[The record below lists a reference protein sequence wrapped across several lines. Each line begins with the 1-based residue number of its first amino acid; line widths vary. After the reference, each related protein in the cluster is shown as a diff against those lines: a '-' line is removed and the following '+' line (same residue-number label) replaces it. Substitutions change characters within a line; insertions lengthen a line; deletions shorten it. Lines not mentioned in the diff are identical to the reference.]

1 MTLINLTPTEYKNDF
16 KLEKGNAGSIGATKI
31 TRLPLPDN
39 IDIPKEHAIIA
50 YDNDT
55 YITFTGIS
63 SAANAIGK
71 TKQSISS
78 VALGK
83 RPTSH
88 GYFWKYLNN
97 T

>member
-1 MTLINLTPTEYKNDF
+1 MSLINLTPREYKIDF

-31 TRLPLPDN
+31 TRLSLPEN
-39 IDIPKEHAIIA
+39 IDIQKGHTIIA
-50 YDNDT
+50 YDANV

-71 TKQSISS
+71 SKQSISS

-88 GYFWKYLNN
+88 GYFWKYLNK